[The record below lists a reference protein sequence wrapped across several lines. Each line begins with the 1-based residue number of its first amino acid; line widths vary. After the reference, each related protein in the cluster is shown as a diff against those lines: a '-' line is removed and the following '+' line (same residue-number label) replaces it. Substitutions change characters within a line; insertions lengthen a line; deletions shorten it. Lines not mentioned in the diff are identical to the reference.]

1 MKPIRHPFVGCLL
14 LILAGIFLWSNL
26 LAQSPV
32 VATPAPPTRAVPLVE
47 AAGPLSP
54 TVIGGQEATP
64 GAWPWMVALVH
75 ASNPDS
81 ARGQF
86 CGGSLIAPQWVL
98 TAAHCTYDLNGQ
110 PRTPEQIEVV
120 LGRHDLTSTAGER
133 VQVAQIIRHAG
144 FGHQTYDNDIAL
156 LQLATA
162 VAQPTIALATTQ
174 DETLE
179 AASITAT
186 VIGWGITEVGSASN
200 VLRQVEAP
208 LVDLEHCRQS
218 YGIFNGQVTDNMI
231 CAGLP
236 SGGKDSCHGDSG
248 GPLMVF
254 DETETQWKQV
264 GIVSWGEGCAE
275 PNYYGVYT
283 RLSHYTAWV
292 TAQIPHL
299 ATPTATPTVTAS
311 PTIPQTVTPTPTPT
325 LILTA
330 LPSVTA
336 TPTPVKT
343 VIPQPAGQ
351 NHPLYLPLIMDDRV
365 TALQNGQFEAGPS
378 AGWSQY
384 SLQKAALILQGATVG
399 AAPHEGSWL
408 AKLAGSKSEVAF
420 VYQRLTVTNAAPML
434 EFWYRIAS
442 TDSCGYDFGG
452 VVVNGAIVDQFD
464 LCESTATT
472 HWQKR
477 RVDLRAFVGGTI
489 VVELRAETDKL
500 MHSTLWLDDVR
511 LNSFQDPG
519 ANRAATP
526 LLMAAAAS
534 PSVERRWVA
543 ALR

>member
-1 MKPIRHPFVGCLL
+1 MKPIRQPFVGCLL
-14 LILAGIFLWSNL
+14 LILAGILLWSNL
-26 LAQSPV
+26 LSHSAV
-32 VATPAPPTRAVPLVE
+32 LAAPAPPTRAVPLVE
-47 AAGPLSP
+47 AAGPQSP

-86 CGGSLIAPQWVL
+86 CGGSLVAPQWVL

-110 PRTPEQIEVV
+110 PRTPAQIEVV
-120 LGRHDLTSTAGER
+120 LGRHDLTSTTGQR
-133 VQVAQIIRHAG
+133 VPVQQIIRHAG
-144 FGHQTYDNDIAL
+144 FGHQNYDNDLAL
-156 LQLATA
+156 LQLTMA

-174 DETLE
+174 DEALE
-179 AASITAT
+179 AAPITAT
-186 VIGWGITEVGSASN
+186 VIGWGITEAGSASN

-254 DETETQWKQV
+254 DESETQWKQV
-264 GIVSWGEGCAE
+264 GLVSWGEGCAE

-283 RLSHYTAWV
+283 RLSHYTAWI

-299 ATPTATPTVTAS
+299 ATPTTTPTLTPTA
-311 PTIPQTVTPTPTPT
+311 TIHQTATPTPTPT

-336 TPTPVKT
+336 TPTPSKT
-343 VIPQPAGQ
+343 VIAEPAGQ
-351 NHPLYLPLIMDDRV
+351 DHPLYLPLIMDDRV
-365 TALQNGQFEAGPS
+365 TALQNGNFEAGPS
-378 AGWSQY
+378 AGWHQY
-384 SLQKAALILQGATVG
+384 SLQKAPLIVQGAAVDATT
-399 AAPHEGSWL
+399 HEGRWL
-408 AKLAGSKSEVAF
+408 AKLAGSKSEIAF
-420 VYQRLTVTNAAPML
+420 VYQQLTVTNAAPML

-464 LCESTATT
+464 LCESKATAQ
-472 HWQKR
+472 WQKR
-477 RVDLRAFVGGTI
+477 RVDLRAFVGSTI

-500 MHSTLWLDDVR
+500 MHSTLWLDDVQ
-511 LNSFQDPG
+511 LSSLQGTG
-519 ANRAATP
+519 AEVGAAPVLVAAT
-526 LLMAAAAS
+526 AS
-534 PSVERRWVA
+534 LRTERLWVA
-543 ALR
+543 ASR